1 MNNRIAFFA
10 LSIAVAV
17 TAFGS
22 AQTTVAPTKPVQTTI
37 ITAARFLDVQ
47 SGQYVTPAVIVI
59 EGERIVSIND
69 QTANRTGEVRLIDL
83 GDLTLLPGLIDMHTH
98 LCYSIEGDWIHRSV
112 KEGPADWAL
121 RGAHNARTTL
131 NAGFT
136 TVRDLGAAGFADIA
150 LMKAIDNKFVI
161 GPRMFPAG
169 HTLSITGGHAD
180 RTGYAPHLGEQGIEQ
195 GTANGVDECVQA
207 VRYQTKYGAKVIK
220 ICATAGVLSF
230 EETVGAQQYSYEE
243 MRAIVEEAQ
252 RHGLKVAAHAHGAEG
267 ILAAV
272 KAGVDSIEHGSILT
286 DEIIALMKQKG
297 TYHVPTSY
305 LVDAIDLDILPP
317 SIRAKAESI
326 LPVARENLKKSIASG
341 VKIAFGTDAAVY
353 PHGDNA
359 KEFAV
364 YVKLGMSPMD
374 AIRSAT
380 INATDLLGVDDRGM
394 IKPGKLADLVGVHG
408 DPLVDVTVLEHVD
421 FVMKGGEVYKDNH

>member
-1 MNNRIAFFA
+1 MKIRLVNFA
-10 LSIAVAV
+10 LLTAVVLAAV
-17 TAFGS
+17 GI
-22 AQTTVAPTKPVQTTI
+22 AQTTFAQTEPAQTTI
-37 ITAARFLDVQ
+37 IKAARFLDVET
-47 SGQYVTPAVIVI
+47 GQHISPAVIVV
-59 EGERIVSIND
+59 EGERIVSIGDND
-69 QTANRTGEVRLIDL
+69 PNRQGAVRTIDL
-83 GDLTLLPGLIDMHTH
+83 GDMTLLPGLMDMHTH
-98 LCYSIEGDWIHRSV
+98 LCYDLQGDWVNRGV
-112 KEGPADWAL
+112 REGAADWAL
-121 RGAHNARTTL
+121 RGSHNARTTL

-136 TVRDLGAAGFADIA
+136 TVRDVGAKGFADIA

-180 RTGYAPHLGEQGIEQ
+180 RTGYAFHLGEYGIEQ
-195 GTANGVDECVQA
+195 GIADGPDECVQA
-207 VRYQTKYGAKVIK
+207 VRYQIKYGAKVIK

-252 RHGLKVAAHAHGAEG
+252 RHGIKVAAHAHGSDG

-272 KAGVDSIEHGSILT
+272 KAGVDSIEHGSVLT

-297 TYHVPTSY
+297 TWHVPTSY
-305 LVDAIDLDILPP
+305 LVDAIDLNNLPP
-317 SIRAKAESI
+317 PIRAKAESI

-341 VKIAFGTDAAVY
+341 VRIAFGTDAAVY

-364 YVKLGMSPMD
+364 YVKLGMSPID

-380 INATDLLGVDDRGM
+380 IHAANLLGVDDRGV
-394 IKPGKLADLVGVHG
+394 IKPGKLADIVGVHG
-408 DPLVDVTVLEHVD
+408 DPLADITVLEKVD
-421 FVMKGGEVYKDNH
+421 FVMKGGEVYKDN